1 MCELDQRVEC
11 VWVDQRQVLIL
22 LQVPADTNLMTER
35 VPKKQSDSQDL
46 KLSQKIE
53 PSKRNNAEIV
63 AAQVSVSSGDVG
75 KRGASHARS
84 LQLCD
89 IALDTCWYAAQVLA

>member
-11 VWVDQRQVLIL
+11 VGVDQRHVLIL

-35 VPKKQSDSQDL
+35 ARKKQSDLQDL
-46 KLSQKIE
+46 KFSQQIE

-63 AAQVSVSSGDVG
+63 AAQVSASSADVG
-75 KRGASHARS
+75 KRGTSHA
-84 LQLCD
+84 QLT
-89 IALDTCWYAAQVLA
+89 AL

>member
-63 AAQVSVSSGDVG
+63 AAQVSASSADVG
-75 KRGASHARS
+75 KRGASHA
-84 LQLCD
+84 QLT
-89 IALDTCWYAAQVLA
+89 AL